1 MAYSVNKVT
10 LLGNVGADPEVR
22 YTKSGKAVAQLRVAT
37 EEGWGD
43 KKRTEWHSVVV
54 WDKLAELA
62 GNLAPKGSKVCVT
75 GRLQTREYQDR
86 DGNTRKATEVVAQDV
101 VFLGSGKAE
110 SRGPGRSA
118 EQRQPQRQG
127 GGGYAAPP
135 GVPYADDADIP
146 FAPVV

>member
-1 MAYSVNKVT
+1 MAFSANKVII
-10 LLGNVGADPEVR
+10 LGNVGADPEIR

-43 KKRTEWHSVVV
+43 KKKTEWHSIIA

-62 GNLAPKGSKVCVT
+62 GNLAPKGSRVYVE

-86 DGNTRKATEVVAQDV
+86 DGNARRATEVVAKEI

-110 SRGPGRSA
+110 SRGQARPPQGR
-118 EQRQPQRQG
+118 PQGQG
-127 GGGYAAPP
+127 GGGYAAPD
-135 GVPYADDADIP
+135 VPYADDDSIP
-146 FAPVV
+146 F

>member
-1 MAYSVNKVT
+1 MAYSVNKVII
-10 LLGNVGADPEVR
+10 LGNVGADPEVR
-22 YTKSGKAVAQLRVAT
+22 YTQSGKAVASLRVAT

-43 KKRTEWHSVVV
+43 NKRTEWHSVVV

-62 GNLAPKGSKVCVT
+62 GNLAPRGSKVCAT

-86 DGNTRKATEVVAQDV
+86 DGNTRRATEIVAQDV

-110 SRGPGRSA
+110 SRGQARPPQGR
-118 EQRQPQRQG
+118 PQGQG

-135 GVPYADDADIP
+135 GVPYADDESIP